1 MKLLESTSS
10 KSSYQ
15 DQVKAVR
22 VTAISFWLAVEDR
35 LELYSLEMPQEDIQG
50 HDDQRRK
57 RTSDK

>member
-1 MKLLESTSS
+1 MH
-10 KSSYQ
+10 Q

-22 VTAISFWLAVEDR
+22 VTVIYFWLAVEDR
-35 LELYSLEMPQEDIQG
+35 LELYSLEMPQEDIWG